1 MKLISCNL
9 FNSWHTLQNEGL
21 AELSDREI
29 DPPVSIGKIPP
40 GHYSLDRLANEIKD
54 IFKTYGYQ
62 LATETIT
69 HFGLAC

>member
-1 MKLISCNL
+1 LIWKARHLIKTKSS
-9 FNSWHTLQNEGL
+9 FQ
-21 AELSDREI
+21 AELGDQER

-40 GHYSLDRLANEIKD
+40 GHYSLDHFANEIKD

-69 HFGLAC
+69 PFGLAC